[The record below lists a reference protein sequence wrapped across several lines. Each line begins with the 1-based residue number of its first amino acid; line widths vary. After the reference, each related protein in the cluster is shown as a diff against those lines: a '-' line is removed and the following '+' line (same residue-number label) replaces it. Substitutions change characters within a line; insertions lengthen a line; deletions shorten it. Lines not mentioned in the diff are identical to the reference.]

1 VKAITVACLICL
13 AASAPRVEAQRR
25 GPAPCPAVQ
34 LSGPEP
40 EEYNGL
46 PLIFATNVDGYE
58 GTYKWS
64 VSGAKIIG
72 GQGTGVITV
81 KFDEDTFYHC
91 LSVTVEADELGAE
104 CPRTATWQSLV
115 VVPHHPWWK
124 LDEYVDFSPEDEK
137 ARLDQIGMYMRPG
150 PGSRLRIVGHD
161 GPNRRNEKA
170 ARRIKRARDYLI
182 KKHGIDPALIVLG
195 PREGWRAPRTDSFA
209 IEIFSEPVKKTV
221 IPRCEE
227 KR

>member
-1 VKAITVACLICL
+1 MKAITVACLICL
-13 AASAPRVEAQRR
+13 TALALRAEAQQQ
-25 GPAPCPAVQ
+25 GTALCPAVQ
-34 LSGPEP
+34 LSGPKP
-40 EEYNGL
+40 DNYNGL
-46 PLIFATNVDGYE
+46 PLTFATYVPGYE

-72 GQGTGVITV
+72 GQGQAAITV

-124 LDEYVDFSPEDEK
+124 LDEYVDLSPEDEK
-137 ARLDQIGMYMRPG
+137 VRLDSIGMYMQHA

-182 KKHGIDPALIVLG
+182 KKHRIDPALIVLG
-195 PREGWRAPRTDSFA
+195 PREGWRALRMDSFA
-209 IEIFSEPVKKTV
+209 IEFFTEPVKKSV
-221 IPRCEE
+221 IPPCEE